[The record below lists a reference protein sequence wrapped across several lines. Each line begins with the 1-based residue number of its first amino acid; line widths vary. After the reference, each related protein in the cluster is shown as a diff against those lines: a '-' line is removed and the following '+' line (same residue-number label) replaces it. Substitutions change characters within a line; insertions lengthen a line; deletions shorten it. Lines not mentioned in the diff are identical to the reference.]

1 MTSDSAPTDPPPTD
15 PHANPSQ
22 DPMREAAAEADALE
36 SAYRFLMAN
45 RDGVLNFDDN
55 YVPVKFVTDN
65 STGRLVLAAP
75 VATFFVHQHVL
86 FVPDEADDSMQM
98 IVSPEQI
105 DECPATDRWQAFHG
119 EPEHVRWAMCWVDSV
134 KLDPWVFDGDA
145 LTRPNALAT
154 SEPGLI
160 KELNADKA
168 ALAALCKAASGAAG
182 EPPTVEAATSLF
194 ETLFFD
200 SERYDLAAVGR
211 VKMNMRLALDAPDT
225 QRTLRRDD
233 IVACIKALVELRDG
247 KGDIDDID
255 HLGNRRVR
263 SVGEL
268 MENQYR
274 IGLLLSCIHI

>member
-1 MTSDSAPTDPPPTD
+1 
-15 PHANPSQ
+15 
-22 DPMREAAAEADALE
+22 MREAAAEADALE

-86 FVPDEADDSMQM
+86 FVPDEADDAMQM

-168 ALAALCKAASGAAG
+168 ALAALCKAASGAV
-182 EPPTVEAATSLF
+182 VEQPVC
-194 ETLFFD
+194 
-200 SERYDLAAVGR
+200 VGIDQGGMHVRARFGVIR
-211 VKMNMRLALDAPDT
+211 VHFPHSANDAEHARRMIA
-225 QRTLRRDD
+225 QLRAR
-233 IVACIKALVELRDG
+233 A
-247 KGDIDDID
+247 
-255 HLGNRRVR
+255 
-263 SVGEL
+263 
-268 MENQYR
+268 
-274 IGLLLSCIHI
+274 